1 LTPYDVLGYLAPG
14 ATFVISLY
22 GFEFWIHHRP
32 ETTLS
37 IHTPLY
43 TLVQLALP
51 PSGEGAWALA
61 TLFLIGLFGVCYV
74 LGHIVASISAFSI
87 DRMYVAKAHGYPF
100 RLLLGLEAPLNENP
114 LTVPFY
120 RALFF
125 WTNAYIL
132 FRFLG
137 LRGMPLSSGGLR
149 TLFDLAADLIGYLI
163 VVLVLAKTFVSARY
177 GHRDTKL
184 KRFLSDDG
192 SKVVAFVGAGIK
204 ASNFLY
210 GAITALIGNYL
221 RTHEAFPVK
230 VREAF
235 HRNFQKTFGMTVDEA
250 GTTSFWL
257 SYIHV
262 RSLPDSL
269 TSPAENWL
277 HLYSFARNLGT
288 ALYLAFLYCFVWWI
302 FNSAEVALLPIS
314 DRMVLAAIPLGLF
327 ACAFAML
334 MRFYYLYAD
343 YFSKYVLRAFLY
355 STEVKDTKAV

>member
-1 LTPYDVLGYLAPG
+1 MSTGQKPSLWPANPLTPYDVLGYLAPG

-87 DRMYVAKAHGYPF
+87 DRMYVDKAHGYPF

-137 LRGMPLSSGGLR
+137 LRGMPL
-149 TLFDLAADLIGYLI
+149 
-163 VVLVLAKTFVSARY
+163 
-177 GHRDTKL
+177 
-184 KRFLSDDG
+184 
-192 SKVVAFVGAGIK
+192 KVVAFVGAGIK